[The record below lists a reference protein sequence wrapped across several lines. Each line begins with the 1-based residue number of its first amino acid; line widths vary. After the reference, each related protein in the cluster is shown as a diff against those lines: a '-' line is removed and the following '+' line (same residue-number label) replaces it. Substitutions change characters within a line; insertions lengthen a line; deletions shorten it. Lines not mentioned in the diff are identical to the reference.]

1 MIFFQLCSLE
11 MTCES
16 LSIVAATLASGG
28 LCPITGE
35 RCLSPEVVF
44 SVTSL
49 MYSCGMYNYSGR
61 FAFDVGVPAKSG
73 ISGVTIVVIPK
84 VMGVALWSPALDK
97 FNNSVRAT
105 QFCQELLKKY
115 TFHRFDNIGQQGL
128 MAKIDPTFLKKT
140 TAGETIVQVLLAASN
155 ADKLAL
161 QRFWLQNFD
170 LNSTDYDGRTALHIS
185 ASEGHFEVVKFL
197 LVTCRVHP
205 APQDR

>member
-1 MIFFQLCSLE
+1 

-16 LSIVAATLASGG
+16 LSIVAGTLASGG
-28 LCPITGE
+28 HCPITGE

-44 SVTSL
+44 SITSL

-73 ISGVTIVVIPK
+73 ISGVTIMVIPK
-84 VMGVALWSPALDK
+84 VMGVALWSPPLDK

-115 TFHRFDNIGQQGL
+115 AFHRFDNVGPQAIL
-128 MAKIDPTFLKKT
+128 TKMDPTFNKKT
-140 TAGETIVQVLLAASN
+140 TAGENIVQVLLAASN
-155 ADKLAL
+155 GDKLAL

-170 LNSTDYDGRTALHIS
+170 MNSSDYDGRTALHIS

-197 LVTCRVHP
+197 LVTCRVQP
-205 APQDR
+205 DPLDR